1 MPSSPES
8 NSRGIKTTTTVRA
21 ENKTEG
27 ATVCAA
33 STITEVRGFLCV
45 ASKESF
51 SASFRRMTSVKII
64 AASTMSPIATA
75 NPPSVITLTPRP
87 SEGKISNPIR
97 TEIGMVARTM
107 IIVLSSNNVTRR
119 TIITIIAASRATSL
133 PPSMDLAI
141 KSAWRYASVVISI
154 PLASAEFEKSS
165 RTLLSA
171 LVSSGVFPPGDF

>member
-1 MPSSPES
+1 
-8 NSRGIKTTTTVRA
+8 
-21 ENKTEG
+21 
-27 ATVCAA
+27 
-33 STITEVRGFLCV
+33 
-45 ASKESF
+45 
-51 SASFRRMTSVKII
+51 
-64 AASTMSPIATA
+64 
-75 NPPSVITLTPRP
+75 
-87 SEGKISNPIR
+87 
-97 TEIGMVARTM
+97 M